1 MHNWNFTPEHSISLT
16 LAADARMGPTDYT
29 NDQIW
34 ELKLGGSEPPAI
46 SLETTFGLRARLCR
60 IFPRFIYNGKVVN
73 DPSQFSHPI
82 IIHRYFPNYL
92 ELSFKPFSC
101 INVNLEYWVP
111 GSQVIAGRI
120 KITNTTHEKCAVQ
133 LEWAEILL
141 PSPDGFRMTVNEIG
155 LTTLL
160 AGKTSH
166 ISPVLFL
173 AGGAHAFKSPYP
185 SLQLSHVIPAHGEQ
199 EARWAH
205 ATLADIDESYNLTK
219 EVMNKN
225 WPAEFSRILRENS
238 KQMEIHTGN
247 KDWDAAIL
255 LSQNLSYQFFLQP
268 TKFCKAPSVVTTRK
282 PDQGFSLLGDGS
294 DYNHLWNGQTP
305 IDTQYLINFLLPA
318 SPELIKGLLDNFLD
332 TQSQAGEIDLKPGL
346 AAQHSRLLASPLLAD
361 ISLQLYEY
369 SNDSDYLDFIYPK
382 LLSFFL
388 SWFSNTH
395 DRDADQIPEWD
406 HAIQTGFEDLPFFS
420 HHDPSFLGVDIT
432 TIESPGLS
440 SYLYRECISLL
451 KIGKIINSINTIK
464 LLEPYAEKLKSMVD
478 GSWSEQE
485 ACYLYRDRDSHVSIT
500 GENLGTLKGAGIIE
514 IHRDF
519 HQPIRPTIYI
529 ESQDEITHPANIFIH
544 GIGVTGT
551 HRVEHLSAGRIHWQH
566 RFGYLTSAYS
576 YNSIERIEI
585 NGIHPDDIVVAQSV
599 NYTFM
604 DQSLLFP
611 LWAGIPSKERAK
623 ILVNLTVMN
632 KKKFLGPFGLR
643 SWIGFPGLSEIPEEY
658 HGLHLPWTALI
669 LDGLCQY
676 GEINKAAE
684 LFVRLMKPVCKALQ
698 KDLTLYQSYHNV
710 TGKPLGVQ
718 NSITSLIPI
727 GLFLKILGI
736 KIINPFVVEIS
747 GHNPF
752 PWPITVNYQGLT
764 VIKQEKKTLVVFP
777 DRQTISVENDQTQRI
792 SCKKLTLS
800 NLVDE

>member
-1 MHNWNFTPEHSISLT
+1 MHTWNFTPEHSISLT
-16 LAADARMGPTDYT
+16 LAADARMGPTDFT

-34 ELKLGGSEPPAI
+34 ELKLGGSEPPAV

-60 IFPRFIYNGKVVN
+60 IFPRFIYSGKVVN

-101 INVNLEYWVP
+101 INVKLDYWVP
-111 GSQVIAGRI
+111 GSHVIAGRI
-120 KITNTTHEKCAVQ
+120 KISNTTHEKCAVQ

-141 PSPDGFRMTVNEIG
+141 PSTDGSRMTVNEIG

-160 AGKTSH
+160 AGKTSDLT
-166 ISPVLFL
+166 PVLFL
-173 AGGAHAFKSPYP
+173 TGGAHAGKSPYP
-185 SLQLSHVIPAHGEQ
+185 SLQLSSVIPAHGEQ

-205 ATLADIDESYNLTK
+205 ASLGDINESYNLTK
-219 EVMNKN
+219 EVINKN
-225 WPAEFSRILRENS
+225 WPAEFSRISRENS

-247 KDWDAAIL
+247 KDWDTAFL
-255 LSQNLSYQFFLQP
+255 LSQTLSYQFFLQP
-268 TKFCKAPSVVTTRK
+268 TQYCKALSVVATRK

-305 IDTQYLINFLLPA
+305 IDSQYLTNILFPA

-332 TQSQAGEIDLKPGL
+332 VQTREGEIDLKPGL
-346 AAQHSRLLASPLLAD
+346 TAQRSRLLASPLLAD
-361 ISLQLYEY
+361 ISLQFYEY
-369 SNDSDYLDFIYPK
+369 SNDIDYLNAIYPK

-388 SWFSNTH
+388 SWFSSTR
-395 DRDADQIPEWD
+395 DRDGDQIPEWD
-406 HAIQTGFEDLPFFS
+406 QAVQTGFEDLPFFS
-420 HHDPSFLGVDIT
+420 YLDPSFLGVDIS

-440 SYLYRECISLL
+440 SFLYRECKSLL
-451 KIGKIINSINTIK
+451 KIGKITNSNDIIIQ
-464 LLEPYAEKLKSMVD
+464 LESYAEKLKSMVD
-478 GSWSEQE
+478 ESWSEQE
-485 ACYLYRDRDSHVSIT
+485 ACYLYRDRDSHVSIP
-500 GENLGTLKGAGIIE
+500 GEKLGTLKGAGIIE
-514 IHRDF
+514 IHKDF
-519 HQPIRPTIYI
+519 QQPVRPTIYI

-551 HRVEHLSAGRIHWQH
+551 HRVEHLPAGRVHWQH
-566 RFGYLTSAYS
+566 RFGYVTSAYS
-576 YNSIERIEI
+576 YNSIEHIEI
-585 NGIHPDDIVVAQSV
+585 NGIHPDDTAIAQSV
-599 NYTFM
+599 NYSFM

-611 LWAGIPSKERAK
+611 LWAGIPSKERAN

-632 KKKFLGPFGLR
+632 KNKFLGPFGLR
-643 SWIGFPGLSEIPEEY
+643 SWISFPGLSEIPEEY
-658 HGLHLPWTALI
+658 HGLHLPWSALI
-669 LDGLCQY
+669 LDGLLQY

-684 LFVRLMKPVCKALQ
+684 LFMRIMKPVCKSIQ
-698 KDLTLYQSYHNV
+698 KDLTLNQSYHSV

-718 NSITSLIPI
+718 NSIPSLIPI

-736 KIINPFVVEIS
+736 KIISPFVVEIT

-752 PWPITVNYQGLT
+752 PWPVTVNFQGLT

-777 DRQTISVENDQTQRI
+777 DRQTISVENDQTRRI
-792 SCKKLTLS
+792 SCKNLTQSRL
-800 NLVDE
+800 EGE